1 MNTLIPPPIVT
12 ASFCALMWWLDQQ
25 TQTMRIHTLANRPLA
40 IALLAI
46 ALGLMAA
53 AVFEFWKHRTTVN
66 PMNPGLTS
74 TLVSTGVFRFSRNP
88 IYAGDALLIVAWAI
102 WLNSITA
109 LISLPLF
116 IAYISKFQIQPEE
129 VMLASKF
136 KEQFTN
142 YCKSV
147 RRWV

>member
-1 MNTLIPPPIVT
+1 
-12 ASFCALMWWLDQQ
+12 
-25 TQTMRIHTLANRPLA
+25 
-40 IALLAI
+40 
-46 ALGLMAA
+46 MAA

-116 IAYISKFQIQPEE
+116 VAYISKFQIQPEE